1 MAATVYSAVPQSSSR
16 PLRFLLLALHASGG
30 LIGGCITGALLGSI
44 GRLVG
49 PAPPIFL
56 VAILV
61 TVAFIEFRRVNLG
74 LYQPQR
80 GVPKDWLNWPRAAY
94 VSAYG
99 VVLGAGLF
107 TPYGSSSVIA
117 LAAIAVLSRDVVAG
131 ALVLGLYGLTRAI
144 AEIVTGI
151 AATSIGLSV
160 ATGRA
165 QVTKAMLRQP
175 MGALALLGALAVALS
190 GHF

>member
-16 PLRFLLLALHASGG
+16 PLRFLFLTLHATGG
-30 LIGGCITGALLGSI
+30 LVGGCITGAALGFI
-44 GRLVG
+44 GRLIG
-49 PAPPIFL
+49 PAPPVFL
-56 VAILV
+56 VAILGA
-61 TVAFIEFRRVNLG
+61 VAFIESRRVNLG
-74 LYQPQR
+74 RYQPQR
-80 GVPKDWLNWPRAAY
+80 GVPQDWLNWPRAAY
-94 VSAYG
+94 MTAYG
-99 VVLGAGLF
+99 LVLGAGLF

-151 AATSIGLSV
+151 AATAIGLPL

-165 QVTKAMLRQP
+165 QTAKAMLRQP
-175 MGALALLGALAVALS
+175 MAALALLGALAVAFS
-190 GHF
+190 GHL